1 MRVGH
6 QKESDKCWV
15 LQISGIT
22 VRTVRP
28 TSPLIKAKTHRQ
40 QSAACINK
48 HNSSVSSAPRISFK
62 NNSPLTLA
70 TPNSANKGVIFF
82 SFPSVVLLFFPQ
94 ISSRPAV
101 FHWRCCILRWAT
113 AQLCNGDISGCEEK
127 KKKQPS
133 SDSNTPT
140 HVVNKLYASEW
151 KRRTAALVI

>member
-15 LQISGIT
+15 LQISGIA
-22 VRTVRP
+22 VRTERP
-28 TSPLIKAKTHRQ
+28 TSLLIKAKIHRQ
-40 QSAACINK
+40 QSAARINK
-48 HNSSVSSAPRISFK
+48 HNSSVSPAPRISFK
-62 NNSPLTLA
+62 NNSPLTSA

-94 ISSRPAV
+94 ISSRTAV
-101 FHWRCCILRWAT
+101 VHWRCCILLWAT
-113 AQLCNGDISGCEEK
+113 AQLCNGDISGCEGK
-127 KKKQPS
+127 KKPS

-140 HVVNKLYASEW
+140 HVVNKLYTSEW